1 MTLQKKSEIFLQN
14 IIIMK
19 LQCMPLPANHRQSSI
34 INYQLSIINYQLS
47 IN

>member
-34 INYQLSIINYQLS
+34 INYQSTNYYIS
-47 IN
+47 NKC